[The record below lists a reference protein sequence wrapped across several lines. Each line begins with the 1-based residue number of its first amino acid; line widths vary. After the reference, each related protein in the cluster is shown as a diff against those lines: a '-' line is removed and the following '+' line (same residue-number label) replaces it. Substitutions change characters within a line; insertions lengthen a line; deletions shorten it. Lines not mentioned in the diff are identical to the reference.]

1 MTALLS
7 VSGLTAGYG
16 SLVVLRD
23 LAFEVSHG
31 EIVVIL
37 GANGAGKTTT
47 LRALSGLI
55 PAARGIVV
63 LDGKSIAKARSDVRA
78 RMGLG
83 HVPEGRGTFVD
94 LTVEENLRVG
104 AYHRPARE
112 VTESLEQWYEVFPQ
126 LKDRRTQLAGSMS
139 GGEQQM
145 LAVARA
151 LMAGPRLLLL
161 DEPSMG
167 LAPLVTAELFRQL
180 RLANEQTGTAILLV
194 EQNAALALSIA
205 GRAYVLEAGEIV
217 LRGAA
222 EELRGNDSIRRAYLG
237 V

>member
-1 MTALLS
+1 MTALLT
-7 VSGLTAGYG
+7 VEALTAGYG
-16 SLVVLRD
+16 SLIVLRD
-23 LAFEVSHG
+23 LDFRVDPG

-47 LRALSGLI
+47 LRALSGEI
-55 PAARGIVV
+55 SGQGSIEF
-63 LDGKSIAKARSDVRA
+63 DGEQVTGLRADQRA
-78 RMGLG
+78 RLGIG

-104 AYHRPARE
+104 AYHRPSAKVRPAMERSFELFPPLRE
-112 VTESLEQWYEVFPQ
+112 
-126 LKDRRTQLAGSMS
+126 RRTQFAGSMS

-151 LMAGPRLLLL
+151 LMGAPKLLLL

-167 LAPLVTAELFRQL
+167 LAPMVTAELFKT
-180 RLANEQTGTAILLV
+180 LAETNKQTGTAMLIV
-194 EQNAALALSIA
+194 EQNASIALSIA
-205 GRAYVLEAGEIV
+205 DRAYVLENGQIVSAGT
-217 LRGAA
+217 A
-222 EELRGNDSIRRAYLG
+222 EEIRSDDSIRRAYLG

>member
-1 MTALLS
+1 MTAALA
-7 VSGLTAGYG
+7 VTGLTAGYG
-16 SLVVLRD
+16 SLIVLRD
-23 LAFEVSHG
+23 LTFHVEPG

-47 LRALSGLI
+47 LRALSGEI
-55 PAARGIVV
+55 PAEGTIELADRQVGG
-63 LDGKSIAKARSDVRA
+63 LRADRRA
-78 RMGLG
+78 RLGIG

-94 LTVEENLRVG
+94 LTVEENLRLG

-112 VTESLEQWYEVFPQ
+112 VPGAMERWFEVFPQ
-126 LKDRRTQLAGSMS
+126 LAERRGQLAGSMS

-151 LMAGPRLLLL
+151 LMGAPKLLLL

-167 LAPLVTAELFRQL
+167 LAPMLVAELFRS
-180 RLANEQTGTAILLV
+180 LAEMNRQTGTAMLLV
-194 EQNAALALSIA
+194 EQNAELALSIA
-205 GRAYVLEAGEIV
+205 DRAYVLEHGRIV
-217 LRGAA
+217 STGTA
-222 EELRGNDSIRRAYLG
+222 EELRGDDSIRRAYLG

>member
-1 MTALLS
+1 MIAALRA
-7 VSGLTAGYG
+7 SGLTAGYG
-16 SLVVLRD
+16 SLIVLRD
-23 LAFEVSHG
+23 LAFHVEAR

-47 LRALSGLI
+47 LRALSGEI
-55 PAARGIVV
+55 PAEGVIELDGRRVNGLRADQRARRGI
-63 LDGKSIAKARSDVRA
+63 
-78 RMGLG
+78 G
-83 HVPEGRGTFVD
+83 HVPEGRGTFLD

-104 AYHRPARE
+104 AYHRPARAVRTAME
-112 VTESLEQWYEVFPQ
+112 RWYEVFPQ
-126 LKDRRTQLAGSMS
+126 LAERRGQLAGSMS

-151 LMAGPRLLLL
+151 LMGEPELLLL

-180 RLANEQTGTAILLV
+180 AETNERAGTAMLLV
-194 EQNAALALSIA
+194 EQNAEIALSIA
-205 GRAYVLEAGEIV
+205 DRAYVLENGRIV
-217 LRGAA
+217 VTGTAA
-222 EELRGNDSIRRAYLG
+222 ELRGDDSIRRAYLG

>member
-1 MTALLS
+1 MTAALA
-7 VSGLTAGYG
+7 VTGLTAGYG
-16 SLVVLRD
+16 SLIVLRD
-23 LAFEVSHG
+23 LTFHVEPG

-47 LRALSGLI
+47 LRALSGEI
-55 PAARGIVV
+55 PAEGTIELADRQVGG
-63 LDGKSIAKARSDVRA
+63 LRADQRA
-78 RMGLG
+78 RLGIG

-94 LTVEENLRVG
+94 LTVEENLRLG

-112 VTESLEQWYEVFPQ
+112 VPGAMERWFEVFPQ
-126 LKDRRTQLAGSMS
+126 LAERRGQLAGSMS

-151 LMAGPRLLLL
+151 LMGAPKLLLL

-167 LAPLVTAELFRQL
+167 LAPMLVAELFRS
-180 RLANEQTGTAILLV
+180 LAEMNRQTGTAMLLV
-194 EQNAALALSIA
+194 EQNAELALSIA
-205 GRAYVLEAGEIV
+205 DRAYVLEHGRIV
-217 LRGAA
+217 STGTA
-222 EELRGNDSIRRAYLG
+222 EELRGDDSIRRAYLG